1 MLPIH
6 TILHPTD
13 FSQQSAFAF
22 QVACSVARDYGAKLH
37 IVHVMV
43 PPLVVYGE
51 GVLPVAAE
59 SLQEELRQKLDRLH
73 GKDANVRVLHHLEEG
88 QPVDQILHVAKE
100 TGCDLIV
107 MGTHGRTGLGRVLMG
122 SVAEGVIRKAPCPV
136 LTIKNPLPEI
146 KSAAEESER
155 INNKALQAV
164 ER

>member
-13 FSQQSAFAF
+13 FSKQSEFAF
-22 QVACSVARDYGAKLH
+22 QVACSLARDYGAHLH
-37 IVHVMV
+37 VVHVMV

-59 SLQEELRQKLDRLH
+59 NFEEELRQKLYRLH

-107 MGTHGRTGLGRVLMG
+107 MGTHGRTGLGRVIMG
-122 SVAEGVIRKAPCPV
+122 SAAEGVIRKAPCPV
-136 LTIKNPLPEI
+136 LTIKNPLPEM
-146 KSAAEESER
+146 KPAAEDSEHK
-155 INNKALQAV
+155 NSKVLQAV